1 VTRFVFE
8 APAVL
13 YLGLPLLALVLFLF
27 ARSLARSGVVGRRR
41 VALVLLRGL
50 GLGIL
55 VCLLAR
61 PVEEQGA
68 SPRDRRAVVVL
79 LDQSRS
85 MGLEDRGPTRYSQ
98 AIAFAKR
105 DLIPALL
112 QEGFGPR
119 TWAFDEGAAATT
131 FAAAETAEARGR
143 ATDLGGAILH
153 SALAS
158 NPRPAAIVALT
169 DGAANVAASNA
180 AALSELVESGTP
192 FVGVGFGDDQGV
204 PTLSLRRLSAPS
216 RVPTKEKFRLLAHL
230 EATSIASSAFELF
243 LLRDGAMVQ
252 TRHVATD
259 GSGSRIWTESFDLVE
274 EQEGLHTFTVV
285 LNPPRDARI
294 LAVNTRSSV
303 PVRFG
308 AEKDFRVLFVQG
320 ALTWDYKFIGR
331 ALRGDSTVRLTGL
344 SRTSKQSIFR
354 QNVESAG
361 ELTGGFPQDL
371 AEIAPYRVVA
381 LAELKPSDL
390 TPAQQDLLARY
401 CGELGG
407 GLLLVGGPSTFDES
421 WQGSRLEQVLPVT
434 FDQRGV
440 TGLDRPFHLR
450 LTERA
455 QRSPVFQVVDD
466 GQNEKV
472 WDGMPAFSGYGRVL
486 KEKPGATVWALHD
499 TDVGPNGPRVLM
511 ASQYYGAGQVAVIAV
526 QNFWRWRL
534 ARGDDPAHFDR
545 FWRQLFH
552 YLGQAG
558 GDAFDIEFAAEGLH
572 VHSDVRAQ
580 VERRPR
586 PEGGSKASGPVT
598 LTVRGPDQAVL
609 VTQKAA
615 VEPLH
620 PVEVRFRAE
629 APGIYTLS
637 VDGAGGDHLAS
648 QPVEILDADR
658 EMERTG
664 RDMEVLKQW
673 ATASGGLALTAE
685 EAQGDPRALARSV
698 RAKVV
703 AARSG
708 RPRPVGL
715 TAPVLGSVLA
725 LLGGGWW
732 LRRAWNLR

>member
-1 VTRFVFE
+1 VRRLVFE
-8 APAVL
+8 APVFL
-13 YLGLPLLALVLFLF
+13 YAGLPLVGLVLVLF
-27 ARSLARSGVVGRRR
+27 ARSLGRSGLVGRKR
-41 VALVLLRGL
+41 ALLVLLRGL

-55 VCLLAR
+55 VFLLAR
-61 PVEEQGA
+61 PVEEQGG
-68 SPRDRRAVVVL
+68 SPEGRRAVVVL

-85 MGLEDRGPTRYSQ
+85 MGLEDRGPTRYAQ
-98 AIAFAKR
+98 AIAYAKR

-112 QEGFGPR
+112 GEGFSPK
-119 TWAFDEGAAATT
+119 TWSFAEGASATT
-131 FAAAETAEARGR
+131 FAEAERADPRGS
-143 ATDLGGAILH
+143 ATDIAGAILH
-153 SALAS
+153 SSLGLS
-158 NPRPAAIVALT
+158 PRPAAIVALT
-169 DGAANVAASNA
+169 DGAANIADANP
-180 AALSELVESGTP
+180 AALSELVDSGTP
-192 FVGVGFGDDQGV
+192 FIGVGIGDDQGV

-216 RVPTKEKFRLLAHL
+216 RVPVHEKFRLLAHL
-230 EATSIASSAFELF
+230 EATSIASSAFELY

-259 GSGSRIWTESFDLVE
+259 GSGSRIWAESFDLTE
-274 EQEGLHTFTVV
+274 DAEGLHTFTVV
-285 LNPPRDARI
+285 LNPPRDAKVI
-294 LAVNTRSSV
+294 TVNARSSV

-354 QNVESAG
+354 QNVENAG
-361 ELTGGFPQDL
+361 ELTSGFPQDL
-371 AEIAPYRVVA
+371 GEIAPYRVVA

-407 GLLLVGGPSTFDES
+407 GLLMIGGPSTFDES
-421 WQGSRLEQVLPVT
+421 WQGSRLEQLLPVT

-440 TGLDRPFHLR
+440 SGLDRPFHLR

-455 QRSPVFQVVDD
+455 SRSPVFQVVDD
-466 GQNEKV
+466 GHNDKA
-472 WDGMPAFSGYGRVL
+472 WDGIPAFSGYGRVL

-499 TDVGPNGPRVLM
+499 TDVGPNGPRILM
-511 ASQYYGAGQVAVIAV
+511 ASQYYGAGQVAIIGV

-534 ARGDDPAHFDR
+534 ARGDDPARFDR

-558 GDAFDIEFAAEGLH
+558 GDAFDIEFQTEGLRA
-572 VHSDVRAQ
+572 HSDVRAT

-586 PEGGSKASGPVT
+586 PEGTGHSGEKVT
-598 LTVRGPDQAVL
+598 LSVRGPDQALL

-629 APGIYTLS
+629 GAGIYTLGVEGS
-637 VDGAGGDHLAS
+637 GGEHLAS
-648 QPVEILDADR
+648 QPVEILETDR
-658 EMERTG
+658 EMEHTG
-664 RDMEVLKQW
+664 RDMDVLKQW
-673 ATASGGLALTAE
+673 ATASGGLAMPIE
-685 EAQGDPRALARSV
+685 EATDARALARAV
-698 RAKVV
+698 RAKVT

-708 RPRPVGL
+708 HPRPLGL
-715 TAPVLGSVLA
+715 TAPVMSLVLL

-732 LRRAWNLR
+732 LRRMWNLR